1 MSRTKAK
8 KTMVKVLKT
17 SHKGFPIHKEIHK
30 KGRKML
36 KWQSN
41 TPKVVI
47 DNIRTLDYGLV
58 SKVIKPIADIDPI
71 KICTLPNAIAAET
84 EEPQNDLI
92 AKQQQI
98 GDESR
103 STVENFGENFMN
115 ALGDG
120 GTSISATDYY
130 KNLTQISAHFMSYN
144 SKRKVKR
151 IDSGTEVDDGYE
163 SDDGLLDFA

>member
-17 SHKGFPIHKEIHK
+17 SHEGFRMHKEIHK
-30 KGRKML
+30 KGRKMS
-36 KWQSN
+36 KWRCN
-41 TPKVVI
+41 TSKVVI

-71 KICTLPNAIAAET
+71 KICTLPNAIAAEI
-84 EEPQNDLI
+84 EEPQNDLN

-115 ALGDG
+115 AL
-120 GTSISATDYY
+120 SL
-130 KNLTQISAHFMSYN
+130 K
-144 SKRKVKR
+144 
-151 IDSGTEVDDGYE
+151 
-163 SDDGLLDFA
+163 